1 MTLSRWIL
9 TCNRHDLARFTPL
22 WCDGRRVGYVR
33 KDRIDDLLDL
43 AVSLAGGDTDHPR
56 LALRGSSRTERS
68 NRLEELAT
76 RLAQVGRIRPVTG
89 ELYPVLADGN
99 ASCLATVDRAL
110 VAYLG
115 VHARGVHLNGIVRRD
130 SRTWMWIAER
140 SRHKPTYPG
149 MLDNMV
155 AGGQPLGLTL
165 RANLV
170 KECAEEAGI
179 PLELARNARSV
190 GAVSYVY
197 EDRSGLKPDTMF
209 CFDLEL
215 PPDFVPRP
223 VDGEVA
229 AFHLMPIE
237 DVAALVRDTD
247 RFKFNC
253 NLVILDFLVR
263 HGWLDCDEVD
273 YPELVSGLRRSLR

>member
-1 MTLSRWIL
+1 MNESRWIR
-9 TCNRHDLARFTPL
+9 TCNRHDLGRFTAL
-22 WCDGRRVGYVR
+22 WCEGWRIGHVR
-33 KDRIDDLLDL
+33 NDRIDDLLDI
-43 AVSLAGGDTDHPR
+43 AVSIDRRGTHDPLLT
-56 LALRGSSRTERS
+56 LRGSDRTERTD
-68 NRLEELAT
+68 RLTDLAT
-76 RLAQVGRIRPVTG
+76 RLTHAGRIRSVTG
-89 ELYPVLADGN
+89 EQYPVLADGDD
-99 ASCLATVDRAL
+99 ACLAAVDRAL

-115 VHARGVHLNGIVRRD
+115 VHARGVHLNGIVRHD
-130 SRTWMWIAER
+130 ARTWMWIAER
-140 SRHKPTYPG
+140 SRHKATYPG

-179 PLELARNARSV
+179 PPELARSARSV

-197 EDRSGLKPDTMF
+197 EDPTGLKPDTMF

-223 VDGEVA
+223 IDGEVA
-229 AFHLMPIE
+229 AFHLMPVE

-263 HGWLDCDEVD
+263 HGWLDCDEAG
-273 YPELVSGLRRSLR
+273 YPELVRGLRRSLR